1 MQLQQS
7 KTSLLMMGL
16 LTAVMGLSGCQK
28 SAEPEATDTDTTAVE
43 KDVPM
48 SAEPAEHDDPTAAEV
63 ADDTVATVVTPV
75 ISQASYL
82 CSPELEF
89 SATYND
95 EADQV
100 TLKSAQG
107 EVTLAAVGEDGD
119 NFEATKSLD
128 GGAGLTQWRVAEAR
142 DNSGVLRVSAGE
154 GQDVTAY
161 NCDAV
166 DETAAN

>member
-16 LTAVMGLSGCQK
+16 LTAVIGLSGCQQ
-28 SAEPEATDTDTTAVE
+28 SAEPEAADTDTAAVE

-82 CSPELEF
+82 CSPELKF
-89 SATYND
+89 SATYNE
-95 EADQV
+95 EAEQV

-107 EVTLAAVGEDGD
+107 EVTLAAVGEGA
-119 NFEATKSLD
+119 FEAQKALD
-128 GGAGLTQWRVAEAR
+128 GGAGLTQWRIAEAHN
-142 DNSGVLRVSAGE
+142 NSGVLRVSAGDGE
-154 GQDVTAY
+154 EVTAY
-161 NCDAV
+161 NCEVTDAM
-166 DETAAN
+166 DSH